1 MSLVEIFQSPIAG
14 RGLRAARTINKGEV
28 ILRMSGKRVSEA
40 VVDRLLA
47 QKKLRRDNPL
57 QIGGSAYIIL
67 DPVPVAANHSCDPNA
82 AVIKTNT
89 LVAIKTIS
97 EGEEITYDYACVV
110 GTENEGWQMNC
121 RCGSKKC
128 RKKIGA
134 WTTIPPS
141 RFALY
146 KKIKALPVFV
156 LREMVSVD
164 H

>member
-1 MSLVEIFQSPIAG
+1 MSLVEIFLSPIAG
-14 RGLRAARTINKGEV
+14 RGLRAARTIKKGEV

-57 QIGGSAYIIL
+57 QVGRRSYIIL

-97 EGEEITYDYACVV
+97 KGEEITYDYACVV
-110 GTENEGWQMNC
+110 GTENEGWQMRC
-121 RCGSKKC
+121 RCGSKNC
-128 RKKIGA
+128 RKEIGA
-134 WTTIPPS
+134 WTTIPP
-141 RFALY
+141 RRLTFY
-146 KKIKALPVFV
+146 TRIQALPTFV
-156 LREMVSVD
+156 LHEIARAGF
-164 H
+164 